1 MARSKGAAARRR
13 KAATAKKANANANA
27 ARTVEAPKKAVVP
40 GKCPLPS
47 DVLAEI
53 HERLRFLD
61 RIHFASVFASR
72 DDERFKPYAPW
83 LLLPGKS
90 PEKFEL
96 FSIADRRSA
105 TFQPA
110 ADPALRG
117 HLVLGSSRGWLATAD
132 DRGQIYLVN
141 PLSGTQLRLP
151 HMSTMGLFLPST
163 QYQHFSLVIPDFL
176 KARFGGGP
184 PYDHELGPVGH
195 GTLTYF
201 KCQMREYF
209 YRKVVLSTS
218 PRPGSYAAMLIMEH
232 TIGAPAF
239 ATTKHPAWRL
249 APSRE
254 GVDDAIH
261 HDGRFYSVSYSGLVE
276 AWERNAVSGAYTSR
290 AVAPR
295 LALGE
300 NEDGSSSSCHKYLA
314 AAPGGRLMV
323 MLKYLEVIKEQYA
336 RAGGR
341 APWQWKEGTDEGQ
354 WKEGTDIGNVALFV
368 GVNNSLCLPTTERP
382 QIVVAARSLMSDGG
396 GRSDDELGNRST
408 YDGDGGHS
416 ESDLQAVGVYS
427 LKDGTMKEI
436 WDLGEQVRNFYP
448 PPVWILLVP
457 SK

>member
-176 KARFGGGP
+176 KARFGGGGP
-184 PYDHELGPVGH
+184 LDVPAPRQLRRHAYHGAYD
-195 GTLTYF
+195 
-201 KCQMREYF
+201 R
-209 YRKVVLSTS
+209 
-218 PRPGSYAAMLIMEH
+218 RPGL
-232 TIGAPAF
+232 
-239 ATTKHPAWRL
+239 HPAWRL

-341 APWQWKEGTDEGQ
+341 AP
-354 WKEGTDIGNVALFV
+354 
-368 GVNNSLCLPTTERP
+368 SRC
-382 QIVVAARSLMSDGG
+382 MSSATKGS
-396 GRSDDELGNRST
+396 GRRGRTSATSRCSSG
-408 YDGDGGHS
+408 
-416 ESDLQAVGVYS
+416 
-427 LKDGTMKEI
+427 
-436 WDLGEQVRNFYP
+436 
-448 PPVWILLVP
+448 
-457 SK
+457 